1 MIRVACWYWTVTE
14 AQSQKACRCVMRG
27 KQNGFDMDCCPKFFA
42 DKVTVLAGEG
52 ELVLLNIA

>member
-1 MIRVACWYWTVTE
+1 
-14 AQSQKACRCVMRG
+14 MRG
-27 KQNGFDMDCCPKFFA
+27 KQDGFDMDCCPKFFA